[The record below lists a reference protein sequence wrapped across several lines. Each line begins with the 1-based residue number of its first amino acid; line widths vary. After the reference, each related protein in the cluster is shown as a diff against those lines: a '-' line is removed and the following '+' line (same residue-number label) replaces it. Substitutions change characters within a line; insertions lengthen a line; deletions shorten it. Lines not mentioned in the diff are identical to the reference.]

1 MKIFKL
7 AGTVPALALM
17 GLLAMPTGADAAPV
31 TPNFQT
37 FGDLNV
43 PAQADVTF
51 GGDGIPTD
59 PSAFTNLQGNNGDTL
74 TLGITAHQRFAN
86 PPLGNDG
93 AGTFTAQAGAND
105 GTPGNPGTQSTWN
118 FAWFAELVPGAGSTS
133 TLSDYE
139 VTLFYDLDPGVG
151 TDRNDLGTWD
161 IGETATADPD
171 ISETLFQSSQNA
183 TFGFLATDFPGFSS
197 APSFTAFDPFAA
209 GEYSFAL
216 RSTLGEVAINVN
228 VNPIPLPAAGW
239 LLLTAVG
246 GLGLAARRRR
256 KAA

>member
-161 IGETATADPD
+161 IGATATADPGLTAKFF
-171 ISETLFQSSQNA
+171 ETSLNA
-183 TFGFLATDFPGFSS
+183 LAGFSAMGLPGFDSVPCL
-197 APSFTAFDPFAA
+197 AALVPSLA
-209 GEYSFAL
+209 GE
-216 RSTLGEVAINVN
+216 
-228 VNPIPLPAAGW
+228 
-239 LLLTAVG
+239 
-246 GLGLAARRRR
+246 
-256 KAA
+256 